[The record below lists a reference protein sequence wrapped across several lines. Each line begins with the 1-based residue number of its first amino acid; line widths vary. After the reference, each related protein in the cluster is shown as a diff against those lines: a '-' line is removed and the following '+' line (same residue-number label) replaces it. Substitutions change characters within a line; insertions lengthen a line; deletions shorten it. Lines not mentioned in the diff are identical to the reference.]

1 MLVYVPNKRFQL
13 PQKQKGN
20 ARTLHHAMHALHG
33 TVLLL
38 TQDKRS
44 GVARL
49 GSLSD
54 WLEHLLVL
62 PHHMIYPAHRLTRV
76 D

>member
-20 ARTLHHAMHALHG
+20 ARTLHHAMHAADTLLIPHTHG

-62 PHHMIYPAHRLTRV
+62 PHHIPC
-76 D
+76 